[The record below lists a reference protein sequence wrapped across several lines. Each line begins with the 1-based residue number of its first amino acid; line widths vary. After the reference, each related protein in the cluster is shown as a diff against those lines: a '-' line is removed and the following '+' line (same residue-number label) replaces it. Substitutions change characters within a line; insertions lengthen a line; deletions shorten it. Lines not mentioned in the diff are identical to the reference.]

1 MHNPLKQ
8 KHKVEHSIILPLI
21 SVSLSLL
28 IFGCAVPGGRPYSG
42 ILNSISPRDVIG
54 TYQNPTF
61 PNLTL
66 VFLGNGTVESHSFGM
81 RETASG
87 THGKWRI
94 YGNEIHFTPT
104 ASSNAT
110 TEEKNSI
117 KFLNISMIY
126 NTVPS
131 GLKCIGMIIG
141 EKRTKLNPS
150 SQKTFVKIR

>member
-8 KHKVEHSIILPLI
+8 KHKSENLIIISII
-21 SVSLSLL
+21 SVSLSFL
-28 IFGCAVPGGRPYSG
+28 IFGCAAPGGRLYSG
-42 ILNSISPRDVIG
+42 VLNSISPRQVIG

-61 PNLTL
+61 PNMTL
-66 VFLGNGTVESHSFGM
+66 VFLGNGTVETHSFGK

-87 THGKWRI
+87 THGKWKI
-94 YGNEIHFTPT
+94 YGNEIHYTPS

-110 TEEKNSI
+110 TEEKNAI

-126 NTVPS
+126 HTVPS

-141 EKRTKLNPS
+141 KKRTDLNPS
-150 SQKTFVKIR
+150 SQKTFVRIR